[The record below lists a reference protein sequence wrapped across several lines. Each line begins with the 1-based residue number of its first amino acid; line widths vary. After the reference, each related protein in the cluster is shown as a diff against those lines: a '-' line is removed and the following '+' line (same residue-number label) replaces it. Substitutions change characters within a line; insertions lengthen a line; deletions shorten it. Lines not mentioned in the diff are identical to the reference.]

1 MDDITLTSDELLSLI
16 VAVYNMRTNQGLTE
30 QERKSYVDLT
40 EKLKKIQASAV
51 FSEAAS
57 MFEEMGIDPNE
68 SDSQDE
74 EADDQHSHGF
84 EEDEYIYDSIPA
96 RIKESFLYD
105 DGDKNKTLDVLF
117 SLIKGS
123 DSKFIAVVDLDEESL
138 ETPVESFKLIGNVIH
153 VFDKQK
159 DKESIFE
166 VELKEKESNK

>member
-1 MDDITLTSDELLSLI
+1 MEDITLTSDELLSLI

-30 QERKSYVDLT
+30 EERKCYVDLT

-57 MFEEMGIDPNE
+57 MFEEMGIDPSGS
-68 SDSQDE
+68 SDGEQSND
-74 EADDQHSHGF
+74 F
-84 EEDEYIYDSIPA
+84 EDDEYIYDSVPA
-96 RIKESFLYD
+96 RIKESFLFD
-105 DGDKNKTLDVLF
+105 DGDKNKNLDVLF

>member
-1 MDDITLTSDELLSLI
+1 MEDITLTSDELLSLI

-57 MFEEMGIDPNE
+57 MFEEMGIDPSDVSEGSQSNE
-68 SDSQDE
+68 
-74 EADDQHSHGF
+74 F
-84 EEDEYIYDSIPA
+84 EEDEYIYDSVPA
-96 RIKESFLYD
+96 RIKESFLFD
-105 DGDKNKTLDVLF
+105 DGDKNKNLDVLF